1 MSINTER
8 PPITQKQLFERMG
21 VLKDKL
27 YHSGNN
33 YIATIKV
40 EKGGWSWIEK
50 VVPEDNMKELIG
62 NLGAILAIYVMKD
75 EEKLP
80 QHLCGGEFTCSLF
93 HRRYTETESEFLFV
107 TERKTPYPYS
117 LEEICKKFMI
127 EPTKENQNKV
137 KLSIERRI
145 YSYKARDDKKLSR
158 CVTFETAK
166 DLSEYKLNTLYFD
179 IYGEDLELQ
188 KLRHLAGKNISELTV
203 EDTKVVSDYITIN
216 KRPVLLYKSPG
227 DSKLLV
233 VEVPVYN
240 TVSNQDL
247 REILISSVSQCKY
260 CSKEIT
266 LLNDKYTET
275 GLTFDAIVP
284 LYGHRKDNIMICCS
298 LCNSKKTFKNNLEL

>member
-8 PPITQKQLFERMG
+8 PPITQKQLFERMEF
-21 VLKDKL
+21 LHKKI

-40 EKGGWSWIEK
+40 EKGGLSWVEK

-62 NLGAILAIYVMKD
+62 NLAAILSMYMMQDK
-75 EEKLP
+75 ERLP
-80 QHLCGGEFTCSLF
+80 QHSRIGDFTCSLF
-93 HRRYTETESEFLFV
+93 HRRDTETESEFLFV
-107 TERKTPYPYS
+107 TKREKPYPYS
-117 LEEICKKFMI
+117 SEAICKKFMI

-137 KLSIERRI
+137 KLAIERRI

-166 DLSEYKLNTLYFD
+166 GLSEYKLNTLYFD

-240 TVSNQDL
+240 TVSSQDL
-247 REILISSVSQCKY
+247 RKILISSEPQCKY

-266 LLNDKYTET
+266 LLNDKYSET
-275 GLTFDAIVP
+275 GLTFDAIIP
-284 LYGHRKDNIMICCS
+284 LYGHRKDNILLCCS
-298 LCNSKKTFKNNLEL
+298 LCNSKKTFKNDLEL